1 MICYTIG
8 SAGSGDDLTT
18 ADVCTLIKQLKMPFE
33 FRKHSANLSHLLTAT
48 DNGIYLC
55 LVSFLRPDTKLI
67 DKHYIV
73 VDCERKIILDNSL
86 ANPISFLT
94 LSPNQ
99 TWKAMGFRRLERI
112 WQVRVQFKRRHETN
126 YI

>member
-18 ADVCTLIKQLKMPFE
+18 ADVQAALEQLKMPFE
-33 FRKHSANLSHLLTAT
+33 FRQYSANLSHLLTAT

-94 LSPNQ
+94 RKPKQLR
-99 TWKAMGFRRLERI
+99 KAMGISNVERV
-112 WQVRVQFKRRHETN
+112 WQVRVAFNRRHETN